1 MMFKIS
7 KKAKDLTMYLMG
19 IGVLALIIGFFSDS
33 HRAWPALLFN
43 TYFFLGIS
51 LFAVFFIALQYVSE
65 AGWSIV
71 LKRVPE
77 AIMSSLPVF
86 TGIMFFI
93 VLAAIL
99 HWNHIYHWLHEG
111 IMEVGNKEYDEIIA
125 GKEPYLNATFF
136 IVRTAIY
143 ILVWNYFAKKLRSLS
158 ILEDLQGGTSVH
170 KKAVRSSAWFI
181 VFFAVTSSMA
191 AWDWIMSIDTHWFS
205 TLFGWYIFAEWAAI
219 GFTAI
224 YLFTLYLKRNGYLPN
239 VNDSH
244 IHDLGK
250 FIFAFSLVWTYM
262 WFSQF
267 MLIWY
272 ANIPEEVA
280 YYNARIDVSN
290 YRFLFW
296 FSMAINFLLPIL
308 LLMSRDAKRNNTR
321 LVFVS
326 IVILIGHWLNSYLLI
341 VPGTLFDHGRIG
353 FVEIGIG
360 LGFSGLFI
368 YLTMKA
374 LTKQPLETKNHP
386 FIDESK
392 HLHT

>member
-1 MMFKIS
+1 MPLF
-7 KKAKDLTMYLMG
+7 
-19 IGVLALIIGFFSDS
+19 
-33 HRAWPALLFN
+33 LLF
-43 TYFFLGIS
+43 
-51 LFAVFFIALQYVSE
+51 
-65 AGWSIV
+65 V
-71 LKRVPE
+71 L
-77 AIMSSLPVF
+77 L
-86 TGIMFFI
+86 
-93 VLAAIL
+93 
-99 HWNHIYHWLHEG
+99 
-111 IMEVGNKEYDEIIA
+111 
-125 GKEPYLNATFF
+125 
-136 IVRTAIY
+136 Y

-290 YRFLFW
+290 YRFLF
-296 FSMAINFLLPIL
+296 
-308 LLMSRDAKRNNTR
+308 
-321 LVFVS
+321 LV
-326 IVILIGHWLNSYLLI
+326 
-341 VPGTLFDHGRIG
+341 
-353 FVEIGIG
+353 
-360 LGFSGLFI
+360 
-368 YLTMKA
+368 
-374 LTKQPLETKNHP
+374 
-386 FIDESK
+386 
-392 HLHT
+392 